1 MKPGGLG
8 AHVSAPPAPAP
19 VGRKQRWPER
29 GTRGEFGS
37 LGGIRRGTL
46 DSWLPVDAGE
56 GGCSALAAS
65 GGSRS
70 PPSWRAQL
78 GGIIAAGGAGTVL
91 GSRRNSG
98 ARLPSSGAPSPPRAG
113 WLSSG
118 FQGLPSS
125 PRLRGALH
133 RPHPRPAH
141 VPPALPWGEQSAP
154 RPAPPRRAHSPLAGD
169 PRVVPAPG
177 QRVSG
182 LRFRLDHPGE
192 AGGGEPAPGGAAGPG
207 PVARAGRGARVRAS
221 AGGWARAR
229 RVGGDAFAGV
239 GEHSDQT
246 RNE

>member
-113 WLSSG
+113 SLSSG

-141 VPPALPWGEQSAP
+141 VPPRSRGESRA
-154 RPAPPRRAHSPLAGD
+154 RPAQPHPAEPTAPSLATQGWCLPLG
-169 PRVVPAPG
+169 
-177 QRVSG
+177 SG
-182 LRFRLDHPGE
+182 
-192 AGGGEPAPGGAAGPG
+192 
-207 PVARAGRGARVRAS
+207 
-221 AGGWARAR
+221 
-229 RVGGDAFAGV
+229 
-239 GEHSDQT
+239 
-246 RNE
+246 